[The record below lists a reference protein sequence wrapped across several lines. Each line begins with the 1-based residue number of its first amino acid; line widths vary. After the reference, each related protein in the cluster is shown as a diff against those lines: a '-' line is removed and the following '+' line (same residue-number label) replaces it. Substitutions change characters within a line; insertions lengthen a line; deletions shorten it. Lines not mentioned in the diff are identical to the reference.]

1 MSDSNY
7 DNLLYE
13 VRDGKAYVTLNRPEK
28 LNALSRELQQDIHDA
43 MWEADND
50 SRVHC
55 VILAG
60 AGRAFCAG
68 YDLTAPKPEFGDFGR
83 TGKSFDDDTWRMEA
97 QQRRRMAIFDMHKP
111 VIGKVHGYCIAG
123 GSELATCCDLVY
135 IAEDA
140 QMDYP
145 ATRIGVPDMHFHTWF
160 LGMRRAMEMMMTG
173 DSITGVEA
181 VAEGW
186 ANSCLLYTS
195 PSPRDGLL
203 SRMPSSA

>member
-60 AGRAFCAG
+60 AGRA
-68 YDLTAPKPEFGDFGR
+68 
-83 TGKSFDDDTWRMEA
+83 
-97 QQRRRMAIFDMHKP
+97 DM
-111 VIGKVHGYCIAG
+111 I
-123 GSELATCCDLVY
+123 
-135 IAEDA
+135 
-140 QMDYP
+140 
-145 ATRIGVPDMHFHTWF
+145 
-160 LGMRRAMEMMMTG
+160 
-173 DSITGVEA
+173 
-181 VAEGW
+181 
-186 ANSCLLYTS
+186 
-195 PSPRDGLL
+195 
-203 SRMPSSA
+203 